1 MITIRQCAEF
11 AGLSPDELI
20 LGVHPCARHH
30 ALLASYLLNMHRGAA
45 AVGKM
50 IACDLRSYLDLGAER
65 YAADLVVV
73 LRLFLAES
81 DEIEDV
87 PPLYSDTPRWDDG
100 YRRPRANAPT
110 RRKRALS
117 QFELI

>member
-20 LGVHPCARHH
+20 LGVRPCARHH
-30 ALLASYLLNMHRGAA
+30 ALLASYLLNMHRGVA

-73 LRLFLAES
+73 MRLFLAENRG
-81 DEIEDV
+81 IEDA
-87 PPLYSDTPRWDDG
+87 PPLYSETPRWDGG
-100 YRRPRANAPT
+100 YRQPRSPAPN
-110 RRKRALS
+110 RRLQTVSR
-117 QFELI
+117 FELT